1 MRKFVDLH
9 LIAPIKN
16 LAEFESFIRKA
27 SMLGYKMVGVPLP
40 ANIEKE
46 KIEQL
51 KSIAENFNLDLV
63 TRLNLKPES
72 AGNLL
77 KNLRRYRRKFEVISV
92 RCLSKAVARQ
102 AAKDRRVDL
111 LDFIENPKKRF
122 FDKAEAELA
131 SNSLAALEIEAKQI
145 LISPFPRRIHL
156 ISRIRTEIEIAIKYD
171 IPVVFSSGADNLIYM
186 RTPRDLA
193 AFFSTLLDLSKE
205 DALNFLSN
213 VPKSLVERNREKL
226 SENFVAPGIR
236 IVKRGSDC

>member
-27 SMLGYKMVGVPLP
+27 STLGYKMVGVPLP

-51 KSIAENFNLDLV
+51 KSIAKNFNLDLV

-72 AGNLL
+72 ARNLL

-111 LDFIENPKKRF
+111 
-122 FDKAEAELA
+122 
-131 SNSLAALEIEAKQI
+131 SL
-145 LISPFPRRIHL
+145 IH
-156 ISRIRTEIEIAIKYD
+156 I
-171 IPVVFSSGADNLIYM
+171 
-186 RTPRDLA
+186 
-193 AFFSTLLDLSKE
+193 
-205 DALNFLSN
+205 
-213 VPKSLVERNREKL
+213 
-226 SENFVAPGIR
+226 
-236 IVKRGSDC
+236 